1 MMDTLRIATRKSKL
15 ALWQANYVKQKLLK
29 INPKCCVELI
39 EIVTV
44 GDKVQDKPLADIG
57 GKGLFIKALEQALLD
72 NKADVAVHSMKDVP
86 PELSHEFTIAA
97 ILKRADHRDVLLSQN
112 HTSFANLA
120 EGAVIGTCSVRR
132 QAQLLSQRPDLR
144 IKSLRGNVDTRVHKL
159 KQGEFDAIVLAAAG
173 LHRLGYNDEISE
185 YFSEDVILPSVA
197 QGAIGVECLTARQ
210 EIVDIVAPLVD
221 AASMHCVMAERT
233 LIQRLKGDCHSPIGV
248 YATLENEQLHLQGL
262 VAMNDGSQC
271 IHAKASGLMQTPG
284 KIITAV
290 ADDLFAQ
297 GARDILDKHF
307 MNR

>member
-1 MMDTLRIATRKSKL
+1 MDTIRIATRKSKL
-15 ALWQANYVKQKLLK
+15 ALWQANHVKQKLLN
-29 INPKCCVELI
+29 INPNCRVELV

-72 NKADVAVHSMKDVP
+72 NKADIAVHSMKDVP
-86 PELSHEFTIAA
+86 PELSHDFTIAA
-97 ILKRADHRDVLLSQN
+97 ILERADHRDVLLSQN

-144 IKSLRGNVDTRVHKL
+144 IKLLRGNVDTRVNKL

-185 YFSEDVILPSVA
+185 YFSEDVMLPSVA
-197 QGAIGVECLTARQ
+197 QGAIGVECLTAKQ
-210 EIVDIVAPLVD
+210 DVIEALAPLVD
-221 AASMHCVMAERT
+221 TASTHCVMVERA

-248 YATLENEQLHLQGL
+248 YATLENEQFCLQGL
-262 VAMNDGSQC
+262 VALNDGSKC
-271 IHAKASGLMQTPG
+271 IRANASGLMKTSE
-284 KIITAV
+284 KIIAAV
-290 ADDLFAQ
+290 ANDLFAQ
-297 GARDILDKHF
+297 GARNILDKHTT
-307 MNR
+307 NR